1 MKHPA
6 IHRLVSANARAKATA
21 KAMAIVATTALLAIS
36 AGAANAQTT
45 WPDKPVRFVVP
56 YAPGGTTDYAARQLA
71 QKLSVAT
78 GSPFVVENNSGAS
91 GTIGTLDVAR
101 SAPDGSTFLVTD
113 TTYSMLPL
121 LFAKL
126 PWNHQT
132 DLMHV
137 SNIIETPVIAIVPE
151 KSPFKTLGDLIA
163 YAKANPGKLNFG
175 SGGPASSTHLAGE
188 VFKDDAKIS
197 LTHVPYRGAG
207 AALTD
212 VMAGQIDL
220 LITAAPTA
228 IPPVKGAR
236 VRALAVTGDKRLA
249 ALPDVPTFAE
259 AGLPEYKVVN
269 WFGVAAPK
277 GTPPAI
283 IEKLN
288 RLTAEIMADPALQST
303 LQEQGAAYK
312 KMTAQETE
320 AYVNR
325 ENAQWAAV
333 GKRVNIKPD

>member
-1 MKHPA
+1 MKHQTL
-6 IHRLVSANARAKATA
+6 HRLISAKTFA
-21 KAMAIVATTALLAIS
+21 VAALTGLLAVSS
-36 AGAANAQTT
+36 AAVNAQTK

-71 QKLSVAT
+71 QKLSEAT
-78 GSPFVVENNSGAS
+78 GTPFVVENKSGAS
-91 GTIGTLDVAR
+91 GTIGTLDVVR
-101 SAPDGSTFLVTD
+101 STPDGSTFLVTD

-126 PWNHQT
+126 PWNHQQ
-132 DLMHV
+132 DLVHV
-137 SNIIETPVIAIVPE
+137 SNIIEAPVVAIVPE
-151 KSPFKTLGDLIA
+151 KSPFKTLNELIA

-188 VFKDDAKIS
+188 VFKDDAKVS

-212 VMAGQIDL
+212 LMAGQIDL

-236 VRALAVTGDKRLA
+236 ARALAVTGDKRLT

-277 GTPPAI
+277 GTPPDI

-288 RLTAEIMADPALQST
+288 RLTAEVMANPKLQAT

-312 KMTAQETE
+312 KMSAEETA

-333 GKRVNIKPD
+333 GKRVDIKPD